1 MSNKW
6 YKENAKDK
14 IWWLDNGEDQIGVFI
29 FSFDKKMEINL
40 FADYPHNMT
49 KEEVK
54 IFDQENPCWA
64 DFFKDRKR

>member
-1 MSNKW
+1 MSDNF
-6 YKENAKDK
+6 YKEKSTDK
-14 IWWLDNGEDQIGVFI
+14 IWWIDDPDICGEWL
-29 FSFDKKMEINL
+29 FSFDKKKIYNM

-54 IFDQENPCWA
+54 IFDKENPFWA